1 MEEDAAWIPGA
12 GDHVKIDATHT
23 EICKFDTKEDEGYKT
38 VVGAIKKFANLKKEE
53 DRLDV
58 RHLDIRELRS

>member
-12 GDHVKIDATHT
+12 GDHVKIDANHT
-23 EICKFDTKEDEGYKT
+23 EMCKFDAKEDEGYKT
-38 VVGAIKKFANLKKEE
+38 VVGAIKKFANLKKSE
-53 DRLDV
+53 DRSDV